1 MFQSNLQEECSANHM
16 FKNVIFTY
24 LKAYNVFV
32 YSKST
37 FFKEKKLSAEALGMN
52 I

>member
-1 MFQSNLQEECSANHM
+1 M

-24 LKAYNVFV
+24 LKAYDVFV

-37 FFKEKKLSAEALGMN
+37 FSKKKKKKVSAEALGMN